1 MLSPPYDAGARLF
14 ALLLA
19 PLLALTGCIQLGPQ
33 DDSADQDDTP
43 PPFAGT
49 WLYRDP
55 LFDCVHSLIFF
66 DREGSDAYEID
77 LGCSLATGGVGVQV
91 EAGEF
96 TVGADGEVMF
106 VPTQTTCAG
115 ERVVQHTKVVEQL
128 SDALLR
134 VTSGQEGPL
143 LYDRATSTGF
153 GPNLV
158 LGCFARDGS
167 FTPRALTNL

>member
-1 MLSPPYDAGARLF
+1 MIPPTQTPAARPR
-14 ALLLA
+14 ALLLV
-19 PLLALTGCIQLGPQ
+19 PLMVLSACIQLGPQ
-33 DDSADQDDTP
+33 DDSDDQDDTP

-49 WLYRDP
+49 WLYSDP
-55 LFDCVHSLIFF
+55 LFDCVRSLIFF
-66 DREGSDAYEID
+66 KREGSDAYEID

-96 TVGADGEVMF
+96 TVGAEDEVMF
-106 VPTQTTCAG
+106 VPTQTTCPG
-115 ERVVQHTKVVEQL
+115 ERVVPHTRVVEQL
-128 SDALLR
+128 SDTLLR
-134 VTSGQEGPL
+134 VTTPQEGPL
-143 LYDRATSTGF
+143 LYEKARSTGF